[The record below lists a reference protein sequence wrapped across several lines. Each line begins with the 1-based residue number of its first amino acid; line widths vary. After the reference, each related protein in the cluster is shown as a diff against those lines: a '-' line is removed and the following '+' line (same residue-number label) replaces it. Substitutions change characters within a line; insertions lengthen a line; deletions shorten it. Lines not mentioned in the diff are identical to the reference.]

1 MALAVQRLERMT
13 STPTRSTPLL
23 LDADI
28 LGHLA
33 RRRGECL
40 TILLPPSHPG
50 APEGHKLVTLHS
62 LFHSLKSQE
71 DLDLRKKMEG
81 ALMEHDLNG
90 GGSGLAIFAG
100 SDFVEIYRA
109 PVESPIIHQGQAC
122 FILPF
127 LLEANAPQDFLIL
140 GISKKLLR
148 LVHYLHGE
156 GTELALSPGIPASLA
171 ESRHREDHGD
181 PRRQNAS
188 PAGGSQGNLG
198 AVQFGTRTEREDE
211 PIHLHHFF
219 AQVDERLAPML
230 RNRLL
235 LMMGI
240 EEEIADFRR
249 AAKHCHLFTEEIPHG
264 MRDLPVREITQMAHE
279 CALSR
284 RRAEGKE
291 ALRKF
296 RERGNRKLALDD
308 SAAVLEA
315 AKAGRV
321 HLLCV
326 PEATEGAEEAL
337 WNLAVAETLSH
348 GGEVFTA
355 PATSLAAVLR
365 Y

>member
-1 MALAVQRLERMT
+1 
-13 STPTRSTPLL
+13 
-23 LDADI
+23 
-28 LGHLA
+28 
-33 RRRGECL
+33 
-40 TILLPPSHPG
+40 
-50 APEGHKLVTLHS
+50 
-62 LFHSLKSQE
+62 
-71 DLDLRKKMEG
+71 
-81 ALMEHDLNG
+81 
-90 GGSGLAIFAG
+90 
-100 SDFVEIYRA
+100 
-109 PVESPIIHQGQAC
+109 
-122 FILPF
+122 
-127 LLEANAPQDFLIL
+127 
-140 GISKKLLR
+140 
-148 LVHYLHGE
+148 
-156 GTELALSPGIPASLA
+156 
-171 ESRHREDHGD
+171 
-181 PRRQNAS
+181 
-188 PAGGSQGNLG
+188 
-198 AVQFGTRTEREDE
+198 
-211 PIHLHHFF
+211 
-219 AQVDERLAPML
+219 
-230 RNRLL
+230 
-235 LMMGI
+235 
-240 EEEIADFRR
+240 
-249 AAKHCHLFTEEIPHG
+249 